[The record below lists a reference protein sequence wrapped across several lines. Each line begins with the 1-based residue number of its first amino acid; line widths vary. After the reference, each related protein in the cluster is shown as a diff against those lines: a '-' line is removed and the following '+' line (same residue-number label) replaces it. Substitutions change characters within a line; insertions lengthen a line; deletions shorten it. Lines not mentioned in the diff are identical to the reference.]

1 MDRLKK
7 GTQATMN
14 KIIQLTLS
22 LAALA
27 VSAQAQSLLQTFGNG
42 ANQFSMDF
50 VTIGNPGNAAD
61 TSGDPNPAGSVSYIY
76 NIGKYEVSR
85 DMITKANAAGGLG
98 ITLADMSSYGGNG
111 VNRPATGVSWNEAA
125 RFVNYLNTSK
135 GYQAAYNFTTSGVN
149 DNITMWGTGLYSGS
163 NQFRHKDA
171 YYFLPSM
178 DEWYKA
184 AYGSPSGTW
193 YNYATG
199 SDSAP
204 TAVASGTSGA
214 VYNRQSGPADITLAG
229 GVSPYGTIAQGG
241 NVWEWIESAWDGSN
255 NSASENRELRGGSW
269 GYGSI
274 DLHASYRIFN
284 VPTVVFSSYG
294 GFRVASVPEPSSG
307 LLVLLGLSAVLRR
320 RRKPGSR
327 GARRCG
333 EVGGLR
339 QVFSFLV
346 VSHGGE
352 LGAGWSL
359 HN

>member
-1 MDRLKK
+1 
-7 GTQATMN
+7 
-14 KIIQLTLS
+14 
-22 LAALA
+22 
-27 VSAQAQSLLQTFGNG
+27 
-42 ANQFSMDF
+42 
-50 VTIGNPGNAAD
+50 
-61 TSGDPNPAGSVSYIY
+61 
-76 NIGKYEVSR
+76 
-85 DMITKANAAGGLG
+85 
-98 ITLADMSSYGGNG
+98 MSSYGGNG

-125 RFVNYLNTSK
+125 RFVNWLNTSQ
-135 GYQAAYNFTTSGVN
+135 GYQAAYNFTGNGAN
-149 DNITMWGTGLYSGS
+149 DNITLWGPEQSSGS

-171 YYFLPSM
+171 IFVLPSM

-199 SDSAP
+199 SDSVP
-204 TAVASGTSGA
+204 QAVASGTSGA
-214 VYNRQSGPADITLAG
+214 VYNQHPNQGPADITSAG
-229 GVSPYGTIAQGG
+229 GLSQWGTMAQNG
-241 NVWEWIESAWDGSN
+241 NVWEWIESAYDGSN
-255 NSASENRELRGGSW
+255 DSASENRELRSGSW
-269 GYGSI
+269 DVNSF
-274 DLHASYRIFN
+274 LLVASDRLELD
-284 VPTVVFSSYG
+284 PTYELNSN